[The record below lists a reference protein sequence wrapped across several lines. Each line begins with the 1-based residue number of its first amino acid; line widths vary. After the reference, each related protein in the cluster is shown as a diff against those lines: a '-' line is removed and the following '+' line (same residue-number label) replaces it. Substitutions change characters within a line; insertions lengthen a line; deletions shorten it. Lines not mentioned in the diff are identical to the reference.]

1 MVDLCAENENWTKP
15 KLHWSMISVG
25 TCTKE
30 RKIRR
35 LVKLQKGDAHEKS
48 EVERFRLKNS
58 LKRIFGLVWHQTTLY
73 ES

>member
-1 MVDLCAENENWTKP
+1 MVDLCAENENWTKS

-48 EVERFRLKNS
+48 EVERSPREVVTL
-58 LKRIFGLVWHQTTLY
+58 GLLTMTSVSTVAQ
-73 ES
+73 

>member
-30 RKIRR
+30 RKIRH
-35 LVKLQKGDAHEKS
+35 LVKLQKGNAHEKS
-48 EVERFRLKNS
+48 EVERFPREVETL
-58 LKRIFGLVWHQTTLY
+58 GLLTMTSVSTVAQ
-73 ES
+73 